1 MSRVVRPSARRK
13 GNLMKT
19 LLIILVLI
27 AFGAC
32 ASTAPPVK
40 PEPAPQQSPD
50 GVKKK

>member
-1 MSRVVRPSARRK
+1 
-13 GNLMKT
+13 MKT

-32 ASTAPPVK
+32 ASSAPPVK

>member
-1 MSRVVRPSARRK
+1 
-13 GNLMKT
+13 MKT
-19 LLIILVLI
+19 LLILLLLI

-40 PEPAPQQSPD
+40 PDPQQSPD

>member
-1 MSRVVRPSARRK
+1 
-13 GNLMKT
+13 MKT
-19 LLIILVLI
+19 LLIISVLI

-40 PEPAPQQSPD
+40 PEPAPQAPD